1 MLGGAL
7 GTSLVAEAHRIWG
20 TGLYPP
26 KGNAHEW
33 CKFRR
38 KHRRRTPG
46 GVAGAS
52 LLPRATAYSITWG
65 SGVVALTPLDRP
77 CKRQPR
83 RGAGTDARLG
93 RRPDPQGAKNSMS
106 PFSKFGR
113 NRTSSAARERG
124 DSGDAAGKK

>member
-1 MLGGAL
+1 MEILAWFLFFELTEETTTMIKGANL
-7 GTSLVAEAHRIWG
+7 
-20 TGLYPP
+20 
-26 KGNAHEW
+26 
-33 CKFRR
+33 RR
-38 KHRRRTPG
+38 

-65 SGVVALTPLDRP
+65 SGVVALTLLDRP

-93 RRPDPQGAKNSMS
+93 RRPDPQGAKERLS

-113 NRTSSAARERG
+113 NRTSSAAKERG
-124 DSGDAAGKK
+124 DSGDAAGTK